1 MTNLVTGLPIVLIDI
16 MEIYKWVIII
26 AALLTWLP
34 GAYQSKIGQFF
45 ARLTE
50 PVLGFFDRI
59 IPPIFGISLSP
70 IWAFLV
76 IDIIEHLITKLI

>member
-1 MTNLVTGLPIVLIDI
+1 MTGLPIVLIDI

-45 ARLTE
+45 ESLTE
-50 PVLGFFDRI
+50 TVL
-59 IPPIFGISLSP
+59 
-70 IWAFLV
+70 
-76 IDIIEHLITKLI
+76 